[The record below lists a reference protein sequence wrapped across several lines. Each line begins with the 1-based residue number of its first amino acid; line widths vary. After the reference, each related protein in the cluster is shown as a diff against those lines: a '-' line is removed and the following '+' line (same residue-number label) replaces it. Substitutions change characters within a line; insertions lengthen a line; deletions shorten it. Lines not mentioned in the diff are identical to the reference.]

1 MNPFIAVSEGAVDA
15 AVTGVSDKIFGG
27 ADNFLGLVTK
37 VGNTC
42 VNNEICV
49 MFLTCTFVGLG
60 VRLLRRV
67 IGAFGRGR

>member
-1 MNPFIAVSEGAVDA
+1 MGGALLVSEGA
-15 AVTGVSDKIFGG
+15 TVSEKIFSG

-42 VNNEICV
+42 IENEICV
-49 MFLTCTFVGLG
+49 LFLTATFIGLG
-60 VRLLRRV
+60 VRMLRKV

>member
-1 MNPFIAVSEGAVDA
+1 MYSAMLLSEASS
-15 AVTGVSDKIFGG
+15 VSDRIFSG

-37 VGNTC
+37 VGDTC

-49 MFLTCTFVGLG
+49 LFLTATFVSLG
-60 VRLLRRV
+60 IRMLRRV

>member
-1 MNPFIAVSEGAVDA
+1 MEGALLFSEGA
-15 AVTGVSDKIFGG
+15 TVSEQIFSG

-42 VNNEICV
+42 VQNEICV
-49 MFLTCTFVGLG
+49 LFLTATFIGLG
-60 VRLLRRV
+60 VRMLRKV

>member
-1 MNPFIAVSEGAVDA
+1 MNGVLFLSEGAAEVA
-15 AVTGVSDKIFGG
+15 SGGVSDKIFTG
-27 ADNFLGLVTK
+27 ADKFLGLVTK
-37 VGNTC
+37 VGDTC

-49 MFLTCTFVGLG
+49 LFLTATFVGLG

>member
-1 MNPFIAVSEGAVDA
+1 MYSSMLLSEAS
-15 AVTGVSDKIFGG
+15 TTISERIFSG

-37 VGNTC
+37 VGDTC

-49 MFLTCTFVGLG
+49 LFLTATFVSLG
-60 VRLLRRV
+60 IRMLRRV